1 MNKYRNDVVSE
12 SIPSKMESLNKSD
25 IKKHKICIFNA
36 RASTLSNLIKLKS
49 NNEYE
54 RSGLMETATFIKDN
68 IVNYRGVCSGAVN
81 LAT

>member
-36 RASTLSNLIKLKS
+36 
-49 NNEYE
+49 
-54 RSGLMETATFIKDN
+54 
-68 IVNYRGVCSGAVN
+68 
-81 LAT
+81 